1 MTYRFRRWLFRKLMP
16 KNLSVYVCADGETA
30 KGSGMYDP
38 DIPGKPG
45 WGFIRFK
52 LYRLVEEGWTV
63 HDVTE
68 EVKQ

>member
-1 MTYRFRRWLFRKLMP
+1 
-16 KNLSVYVCADGETA
+16 
-30 KGSGMYDP
+30 MYDP